1 MRNNIEELLDSRISK
16 NVSIKFKDI
25 NDFLIGK
32 LECSNKLEEYV
43 LKLRNGVKI
52 YFYPNSVEKLE

>member
-1 MRNNIEELLDSRISK
+1 MHNNIEELLDSRISK
-16 NVSIKFKDI
+16 SVSIKFKDM

-32 LECSNKLEEYV
+32 LECSSKLEEYV
-43 LKLRNGVKI
+43 LKLRNGIRI

>member
-43 LKLRNGVKI
+43 LKLRNGVKL
-52 YFYPNSVEKLE
+52 YFYHNSVENSE

>member
-1 MRNNIEELLDSRISK
+1 MHSNIEELLDSRISK
-16 NVSIKFKDI
+16 SVSIKFKDM

-32 LECSNKLEEYV
+32 LECSSKLEEYV
-43 LKLRNGVKI
+43 LKLRNGIRI

>member
-1 MRNNIEELLDSRISK
+1 MRNNIEELLDNRISK

-25 NDFLIGK
+25 NDFLVGK

>member
-1 MRNNIEELLDSRISK
+1 MHSNIEELLDNKISK
-16 NVSIKFKDI
+16 IISIKFKDM

-32 LECSNKLEEYV
+32 LECSSKLEEYV
-43 LKLRNGVKI
+43 LKLRNGIRI

>member
-1 MRNNIEELLDSRISK
+1 MRNNIEALLDNRISK

-52 YFYPNSVEKLE
+52 YVQPNSVEKVE

>member
-1 MRNNIEELLDSRISK
+1 MHSNIEELLDNKISK
-16 NVSIKFKDI
+16 IISIKFKDM

-32 LECSNKLEEYV
+32 LECSSKLEEYV
-43 LKLRNGVKI
+43 LKLKNGIRI

>member
-1 MRNNIEELLDSRISK
+1 MHNNIEELLDSRISK
-16 NVSIKFKDI
+16 SVSIKFKDM

-32 LECSNKLEEYV
+32 LECSSKSEEYV
-43 LKLRNGVKI
+43 LKLRNGIRI